1 MPSDSLQ
8 ITCHETWLILC
19 KSTLFHIFV
28 SSFGFHNNS
37 QIRSQYVEM
46 INDFSKDTDNESQ
59 EHHEVTEDPSVLSK
73 THHMSPPWLDAGKN
87 VLTKAL
93 LNIQMYCW
101 SSLEILGRH

>member
-28 SSFGFHNNS
+28 SSFGFHSNS

-46 INDFSKDTDNESQ
+46 INDFSKDTDDESQ

-93 LNIQMYCW
+93 LKIQMYCW